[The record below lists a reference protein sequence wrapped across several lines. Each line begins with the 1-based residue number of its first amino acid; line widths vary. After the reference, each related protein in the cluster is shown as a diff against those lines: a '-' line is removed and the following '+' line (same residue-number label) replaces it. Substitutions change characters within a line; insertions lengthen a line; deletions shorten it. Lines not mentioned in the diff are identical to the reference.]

1 MANINYSY
9 EPAGRLSE
17 GEFSSIINEL
27 HQSGYYTS
35 DELSL
40 ITTVLSE
47 HSSAPSLDLYEEPGL
62 WLEGESE
69 VIPQPTSH
77 EPPEVGPVQIQL
89 GKEEFEHLVETLLRV
104 RQQRE
109 EEAHESRSP
118 EPSMEERTQSHADDL
133 AQQLHDKRTRGES
146 LSAEEKAQLKN
157 WYALQDNAESKA
169 LGLTAAEKTS
179 ATLQAQIDTAQAELA
194 GVAKRIQKIAA
205 ENKTLRREIA
215 ALRRQLAHPP
225 T

>member
-1 MANINYSY
+1 MANINYRY
-9 EPAGRLSE
+9 EPARGLSE
-17 GEFSSIINEL
+17 REFFSIINEL

-47 HSSAPSLDLYEEPGL
+47 HSSVPSPDLYKELGL
-62 WLEGESE
+62 WPEEESE
-69 VIPQPTSH
+69 VIPQPQ
-77 EPPEVGPVQIQL
+77 VGPVQIQL
-89 GKEEFEHLVETLLRV
+89 GKEAFEHLVDTFLRV

-118 EPSMEERTQSHADDL
+118 EPSIEYTQSPTDDF
-133 AQQLHDKRTRGES
+133 AQQLHDKWTRGEL
-146 LSAEEKAQLKN
+146 LSAKEKEQLKN
-157 WYALQDNAESKA
+157 WYALQDSAESKA

-179 ATLQAQIDTAQAELA
+179 AILQAQIDTALA
-194 GVAKRIQKIAA
+194 GLTEVTKRIQKMAA
-205 ENKTLRREIA
+205 ENKTLRDEIA
-215 ALRRQLAHPP
+215 ALRRQLAHPS

>member
-1 MANINYSY
+1 MANINDRHDIRPESGSW
-9 EPAGRLSE
+9 PLSE
-17 GEFSSIINEL
+17 WHLFSIINEL

-47 HSSAPSLDLYEEPGL
+47 HSSVPSLGPYDDPYEELGL
-62 WLEGESE
+62 WPETESE
-69 VIPQPTSH
+69 VIPQPPSYK
-77 EPPEVGPVQIQL
+77 PSEVGPTQIL
-89 GKEEFEHLVETLLRV
+89 LSKEGLEHLIESLL
-104 RQQRE
+104 E
-109 EEAHESRSP
+109 LSI
-118 EPSMEERTQSHADDL
+118 ERPQSHADDF
-133 AQQLHDKRTRGES
+133 AQQLHDKWTRGES

-179 ATLQAQIDTAQAELA
+179 ATLQAQIDTAQAELV

-205 ENKTLRREIA
+205 ENETLRGEIA
-215 ALRRQLAHPP
+215 TLRRQLAHPP